1 MSGSNG
7 EADLAPRSPSVDDLV
22 GWEFV
27 PQPAAVPSPLAND
40 APVWVDEHPPAQ
52 PGWSKYGLGGMLA
65 GAGVLVCCAGMLVT
79 SQLARLP
86 ADDVA
91 VPVIAVVISVISLV
105 LLVLSGV
112 VSVFVGMLRES
123 SAVVAWRRDRQETF
137 RLAQISWAEAVRA
150 HDERE
155 QFRTSTGPVLFPIT
169 LQGNDQIDV
178 FGGTA
183 TGWMCLLTTLS
194 LPRLGGGAKI
204 LVLDFS
210 EYQVAG
216 GLAQIVGE
224 WGRHVRTHE
233 LPAALDQF
241 ALLQGLPPDHLAEVL
256 AESLTSL
263 RKDHQDAASLRRLD
277 VRLIKAVASRLDG
290 PTTFARLVAGMRLLC
305 RLNLPDEGSLSNE
318 ERRALVG
325 CIDDMVSGDREVE
338 ELRFLIDQFDLLA
351 HPGEGQRGNT
361 PLWPESGLTV
371 ISAVSPLD
379 SRRDMTERVL
389 SHLVLHQLR
398 DDRGGAAPNVLVVAG
413 ADKLGAPS
421 LESLSRQT
429 RRLGVRLLLLF
440 EHLREDAGK
449 LLGKPGSVTML
460 MQLGNP
466 EEARIAADFIGRD
479 YQFSLSQ
486 ITKQTGENLTHGS
499 SQSWGDSQ
507 SRSLTNSLSGSDGE
521 SSTWEADSGRLFSP
535 DSKSRSTSTDMGVSD
550 SQTFGS
556 SWQDAINKSL
566 TITQSEGTTVARGY
580 EYLVEPVVIQRL
592 DPTAFILVNAGQ
604 EARRWVDGDCDP
616 TIVGRDGVSPVPYRD
631 AIPAQY

>member
-1 MSGSNG
+1 MG
-7 EADLAPRSPSVDDLV
+7 
-22 GWEFV
+22 
-27 PQPAAVPSPLAND
+27 
-40 APVWVDEHPPAQ
+40 
-52 PGWSKYGLGGMLA
+52 
-65 GAGVLVCCAGMLVT
+65 
-79 SQLARLP
+79 
-86 ADDVA
+86 
-91 VPVIAVVISVISLV
+91 
-105 LLVLSGV
+105 
-112 VSVFVGMLRES
+112 
-123 SAVVAWRRDRQETF
+123 
-137 RLAQISWAEAVRA
+137 
-150 HDERE
+150 
-155 QFRTSTGPVLFPIT
+155 
-169 LQGNDQIDV
+169 
-178 FGGTA
+178 
-183 TGWMCLLTTLS
+183 
-194 LPRLGGGAKI
+194 
-204 LVLDFS
+204 
-210 EYQVAG
+210 
-216 GLAQIVGE
+216 
-224 WGRHVRTHE
+224 GRHVRTHE

-413 ADKLGAPS
+413 ADKLGAPAWS
-421 LESLSRQT
+421 RCHDRLDAWVYDFCCFSSTCGRTPESCS
-429 RRLGVRLLLLF
+429 
-440 EHLREDAGK
+440 E
-449 LLGKPGSVTML
+449 KPGSVTML